1 MKKSFKTAALYIGT
15 AIGAGFSS
23 GREIALFFGDSS
35 PLNVAISSVFMS
47 LLCALF
53 LIAGKN
59 HLMPKGKIVN
69 LGIFTAASISLC
81 SMLAGGDYIMSS
93 LTGIPLAFG
102 LVMTI
107 LGGVI
112 VVLGIEKI
120 RLLNAVLVPMIV
132 LSILLIFTKLPTPLY
147 SLPFS
152 ISKPIL
158 YSGLDV
164 LLGGVIV
171 SEEGENMSYKEILLS
186 CLMICGFMFG
196 MLYMLQT
203 VVLSD
208 VNDSLMPVLA
218 ISERLHLKPVCGVL
232 IAAAI
237 FTTLVSS
244 LKIVS
249 DRVQKAMS
257 RTKKLAVFSDDKHRY
272 AIVFLCLVLAYPLS
286 FFGFDNIVDNLYPF
300 NRSCG
305 VILTALTIVK
315 LIVFIVK
322 TAKEKHAQKRANNS
336 LQSNRIDTEC
346 VTRDDDSSHHHNRS
360 RVRDND
366 NRNRHSRDRGNRS
379 LRHRN
384 SNRRHCHNHNRLRH
398 SRHNRN
404 LRLHNLHHRNRGGDV
419 LACR

>member
-1 MKKSFKTAALYIGT
+1 MKKAFKTAALYIGT

-102 LVMTI
+102 LAMTI
-107 LGGVI
+107 LGGMI

-132 LSILLIFTKLPTPLY
+132 LSITLIFFKLPTPSH

-152 ISKPIL
+152 IAKPIL

-164 LLGGVIV
+164 LLGGVII
-171 SEEGENMSYKEILLS
+171 SEEGENLSYKEILLS
-186 CLMICGFMFG
+186 CLMICAFMFG

-203 VVLSD
+203 IVLSD
-208 VNDSLMPVLA
+208 TNDSLMPVLA
-218 ISERLHLKPVCGVL
+218 ISEQLHLKPICGVL

-249 DRVQKAMS
+249 DRARKAIS
-257 RTKKLAVFSDDKHRY
+257 RSKKLAAFSDEKHRY
-272 AIVFLCLVLAYPLS
+272 AIVFLCLVIAYPLS

-300 NRSCG
+300 NSVCG
-305 VILTALTIVK
+305 VILTALTVVK
-315 LIVFIVK
+315 LAIFIAK
-322 TAKEKHAQKRANNS
+322 KAKEKHAVRRAEKAFS
-336 LQSNRIDTEC
+336 LINCDGTHR
-346 VTRDDDSSHHHNRS
+346 
-360 RVRDND
+360 
-366 NRNRHSRDRGNRS
+366 NRNRANANDSTRRRN
-379 LRHRN
+379 RHRN
-384 SNRRHCHNHNRLRH
+384 SRQTLHPRNRR
-398 SRHNRN
+398 NRN
-404 LRLHNLHHRNRGGDV
+404 LRRRNRLHGDARA
-419 LACR
+419 LS

>member
-1 MKKSFKTAALYIGT
+1 MKKAFKTAALYIGT

-53 LIAGKN
+53 LVAGKN

-102 LVMTI
+102 LAMTI
-107 LGGVI
+107 LGGII

-132 LSILLIFTKLPTPLY
+132 LAISLIFAKLPTPSY
-147 SLPFS
+147 SLPFA
-152 ISKPIL
+152 IYKPIL

-164 LLGGVIV
+164 LLGGVII
-171 SEEGENMSYKEILLS
+171 SEEGENLSYKEILLS

-208 VNDSLMPVLA
+208 TNDSLMPVLA
-218 ISERLHLKPVCGVL
+218 ISEQLHLKPVCGVL

-249 DRVQKAMS
+249 DRVQKTLS
-257 RTKKLAVFSDDKHRY
+257 RTKKLAKFSDDKHRY

-300 NRSCG
+300 NSVCG

-315 LIVFIVK
+315 LIIFIIK
-322 TAKEKHAQKRANNS
+322 TIKEKHARKRAKNVLESDLSSASGAEKPRRTKRPHNSPKCNTPSFRTRRHFSPHSIRDIS
-336 LQSNRIDTEC
+336 LQK
-346 VTRDDDSSHHHNRS
+346 
-360 RVRDND
+360 
-366 NRNRHSRDRGNRS
+366 
-379 LRHRN
+379 
-384 SNRRHCHNHNRLRH
+384 
-398 SRHNRN
+398 
-404 LRLHNLHHRNRGGDV
+404 
-419 LACR
+419 

>member
-257 RTKKLAVFSDDKHRY
+257 RTKRLAVFSDDKHRY

-300 NRSCG
+300 NSLCG

-336 LQSNRIDTEC
+336 LQSNRIDAEC

-360 RVRDND
+360 RVRDNG
-366 NRNRHSRDRGNRS
+366 NRHRHSRGRGNRS

-404 LRLHNLHHRNRGGDV
+404 LRHNRGDV